1 VLDKGAEIIR
11 QAKEERKNTKMD
23 KTRIIVVEDNIVY
36 CEFVCNLLA
45 RTFDAFTDPE
55 ACIASLSATCWH
67 GKDSVP
73 CRLTT
78 SRPRRNFCN
87 KPQTGTSWFLTYDY
101 PTVTASTYY
110 DGCARKA

>member
-1 VLDKGAEIIR
+1 
-11 QAKEERKNTKMD
+11 MD

-45 RTFDAFTDPE
+45 REGFRTVQAYHLST
-55 ACIASLSATCWH
+55 AKKLLQQASDGDIVVSDL
-67 GKDSVP
+67 
-73 CRLTT
+73 
-78 SRPRRNFCN
+78 
-87 KPQTGTSWFLTYDY
+87 Y